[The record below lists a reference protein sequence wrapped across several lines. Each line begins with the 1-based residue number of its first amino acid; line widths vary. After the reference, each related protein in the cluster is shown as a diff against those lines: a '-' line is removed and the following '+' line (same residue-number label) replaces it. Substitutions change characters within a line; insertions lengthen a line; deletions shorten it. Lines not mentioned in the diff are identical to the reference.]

1 MYLPRMS
8 SRRDFLATSTMV
20 AAGLALA
27 PLAACGRKAS
37 RPAASE
43 EATPPATSPAAT
55 APPATAAAA
64 LMTRAIPSTG
74 EKVPVI
80 GAGTSGSYEVPI
92 GSADFERLEQ
102 AIRVFFEGGGR
113 VIDTSPNY
121 SNAEEVLGALLAGGG
136 WRDRCFLAT
145 KLAAD
150 DRAAMEAQ
158 WAESQ
163 RRLRTERVELLQVH
177 NLRAW
182 TVALRYAR
190 ELKERGLTRYVG
202 LTHYQAG
209 SHAELERIMR
219 AEKPDFIQINYAVNA
234 PEAATSL
241 LPAAQELGVAVLINR
256 AFDDGKLFEAVR
268 GRALPGWAAEAGI
281 SSWAQLF
288 LRFAISHPAVTAVI
302 PATGKPDR
310 QADNL
315 AAGTGAP
322 LTAAQQAELIR
333 AFA

>member
-1 MYLPRMS
+1 VP
-8 SRRDFLATSTMV
+8 SRRDFLTTSTMA

-27 PLAACGRKAS
+27 PLAACSRKTS
-37 RPAASE
+37 PPAASE
-43 EATPPATSPAAT
+43 AALPPAAPPAAAGATVPAAT
-55 APPATAAAA
+55 AGA
-64 LMTRAIPSTG
+64 LATRAIPSTG
-74 EKVPVI
+74 EQIPVI
-80 GAGTSGSYEVPI
+80 GAGTSGSYEVPL
-92 GSADFERLEQ
+92 GSPEHKRLEQ
-102 AIRVFFEGGGR
+102 TIRVFFEGGGR
-113 VIDTSPNY
+113 VVDTSPNY
-121 SNAEEVLGALLAGGG
+121 SNAEEVLGALLADGG
-136 WRDRCFLAT
+136 WRDRCFVAT

-182 TVALRYAR
+182 TIALRYAR

-202 LTHYQAG
+202 LTHYQDS
-209 SHAELERIMR
+209 SHAELERIIR

-234 PEAATSL
+234 PGAADSL

-256 AFDDGKLFEAVR
+256 AFDDGKLFTAVR
-268 GRALPGWAAEAGI
+268 DRALPGWAGEAGI
-281 SSWAQLF
+281 TSWAQLF

-322 LTAAQQAELIR
+322 LSAAQQAELIR
-333 AFA
+333 AFS